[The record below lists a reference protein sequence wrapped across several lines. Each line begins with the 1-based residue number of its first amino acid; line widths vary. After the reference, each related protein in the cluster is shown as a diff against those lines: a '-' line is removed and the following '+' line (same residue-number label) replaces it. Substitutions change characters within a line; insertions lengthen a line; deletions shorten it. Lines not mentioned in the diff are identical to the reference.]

1 MEMTVMADLSMEQ
14 IPMADNPFIDE
25 LICGRRTK
33 RGFFLDRHVPIES
46 VREILSV
53 VKYAPSSSNTQPWR

>member
-33 RGFFLDRHVPIES
+33 RGFFLDRHVPIET

-53 VKYAPSSSNTQPWR
+53 AKYAPSSSNTQPWR